1 MQKQVTWWKGE
12 KMLPFSSERYEQMR
26 DYSLLIRLVSLR
38 DLGPY
43 TCQAYNGQGK
53 AASWTVTVQT
63 MGPVSTSDTGEDR
76 EYLQYVISARRPIY
90 IGGNFTGGRRPG
102 ISGPYSP
109 IRPLPPVAT
118 TTTTTDRSLVP
129 NYLGMRTVSSIRVCV
144 LMIIIPS
151 KLCSVLFL
159 SLCCCH

>member
-1 MQKQVTWWKGE
+1 MVSLGSAASLRCFAMGWPRPSVTWWKGE

-63 MGPVSTSDTGEDR
+63 LGPVSTSPTEDDR
-76 EYLQYVISARRPIY
+76 EYLQYIITARKPHY
-90 IGGNFTGGRRPG
+90 VGTNFTRPRPG
-102 ISGPYSP
+102 QGYPP
-109 IRPLPPVAT
+109 FRPPFTPT
-118 TTTTTDRSLVP
+118 TTTERGIVP
-129 NYLGMRTVSSIRVCV
+129 NYLGTTWGKI
-144 LMIIIPS
+144 L
-151 KLCSVLFL
+151 
-159 SLCCCH
+159 